1 MQPDGSLNIRFKN
14 GTMNE
19 SAPQAWQER
28 DGKRVPVQVAF
39 VLHEQ
44 SEISFT
50 LGEYDRDEPLFIDP
64 TLTWNTFLGSETD
77 DQAFGIALDP
87 AGNVYVAGASDATWG
102 SPLTAHHGGYDIFV
116 AKLDSDGN
124 LVWNTFF
131 GGSDN
136 EFASGIAVDAAGN
149 LYLTG
154 ATYETWA
161 SPIRGFSGIVDAFAA
176 KIDSTG
182 TLLWNTF
189 LGSAADDSGNA
200 VAVDGRGNVYV
211 SGYSSAAW
219 GSPVAAHNG
228 GYDAFV
234 AKLDADGALA
244 WNTFLGS
251 SGSDQA
257 NAVAVDALENVYV
270 AGFSTA
276 TWGSPVRA
284 FDGTV
289 DSGFAA
295 KLDSTGALSWNTF
308 LGGGAATASGITV
321 DATGN
326 VYVTG
331 FCQYSSWGSPVRPFS
346 GNQDGYA
353 AKLDANGTLTWNT
366 FLGAVDATTA
376 SYAVA
381 VDGSGHVY
389 LGGVSDASWGS
400 PVRPFT
406 DGYQV
411 FAAQLDSDGTLTWN
425 TYLGA
430 TYGYAIATDSTGY
443 VYEAGVSDATWGS
456 PILPYNSGGLFD
468 AFVAKIPVSG
478 PDPTPTPTPIPTP
491 TPSPTPTATP
501 LPRPTPVPIDI
512 DMT

>member
-1 MQPDGSLNIRFKN
+1 
-14 GTMNE
+14 
-19 SAPQAWQER
+19 
-28 DGKRVPVQVAF
+28 
-39 VLHEQ
+39 
-44 SEISFT
+44 
-50 LGEYDRDEPLFIDP
+50 
-64 TLTWNTFLGSETD
+64 
-77 DQAFGIALDP
+77 
-87 AGNVYVAGASDATWG
+87 VYVAGASDATWG

-200 VAVDGRGNVYV
+200 VAVDGSGNVYV

-491 TPSPTPTATP
+491 TPSPTATATP